1 MKVEQ
6 LKAELVV
13 FKGLMSNVSLQ
24 AAAGVLLEWWGPGC
38 GVLPQTAD
46 LYGKASVLAQSPV
59 VGTSPPDRGGPGCS
73 EHRPSPITRGIVLP
87 GERGGLAAVCLA

>member
-24 AAAGVLLEWWGPGC
+24 AAAGVLLECWGPGC

-46 LYGKASVLAQSPV
+46 LYGKAPVLAQSHV
-59 VGTSPPDRGGPGCS
+59 VGHITTRTDRGGPGCS
-73 EHRPSPITRGIVLP
+73 EHRGNAGPAL
-87 GERGGLAAVCLA
+87 

>member
-59 VGTSPPDRGGPGCS
+59 VG
-73 EHRPSPITRGIVLP
+73 HITTRQRWSWVQ
-87 GERGGLAAVCLA
+87 